1 MDLPN
6 VFITALYGTACIVS
20 TVTVFNIFWGNHKW
34 HSEINEF
41 EKAMKKKNFSVES
54 VALFKPSMQR
64 EAVIL
69 SGSVLAKENFIG
81 KKILE
86 KGSDFET
93 YEFLLDKDVYV
104 EHLKKGSIWGFVE
117 TKPFLLKE
125 FSKGE

>member
-1 MDLPN
+1 
-6 VFITALYGTACIVS
+6 
-20 TVTVFNIFWGNHKW
+20 
-34 HSEINEF
+34 
-41 EKAMKKKNFSVES
+41 MKKKNFSVES

-104 EHLKKGSIWGFVE
+104 EHLKKGSI
-117 TKPFLLKE
+117 
-125 FSKGE
+125 